1 MNISKP
7 VIWFSLLALA
17 ACAQQPVQPQAE
29 PQAEPQVQS
38 EQPAAAAPAPKPR
51 VVVRP
56 NVRQPPLPAQ
66 ALSQAVLFKLLLA
79 EIALQRGQNNVA
91 VQSFLELT
99 KETRDPRIAQRATEV
114 ALNTRFF
121 GAALETAGIWL
132 AADPESQ
139 QARQILAALL
149 VNQARLADA
158 EPHLEKW
165 LATDKDHVGNGF
177 MQLNAM
183 LARHPDKAAVLHLTQ
198 NLAKPYPAV
207 PEAHYSIAQAAW
219 AAGQAPLALAE
230 IREAL
235 RLRADWEQAALFQGQ
250 VLQRS
255 SNAEALAYYQS
266 FLNANP
272 RAMDVRLSYARLL
285 VTDKKYAEARNEFQA
300 LLKEFPNNAD
310 VTMAVALL
318 SLQLNDFDVA
328 EMQLKHALETDYKD
342 PNAVRFY
349 LGQVN
354 EERKRPDEALR
365 WYSSVTGGD
374 QYVPSRARYA
384 GILAKQG
391 KLDDARKYLQ
401 EAGRSAPERVQF
413 TQAEAQLLRDA
424 NEYQAAFD
432 LLGEAV
438 AKNPNSPELLYDQ
451 AMAAEKVDRIDV
463 LEANLRKV
471 IQLKPD
477 YAHAYNALGY
487 TFADRNTRLD
497 EAYTL
502 VEQALK
508 LAPED
513 PFIMDSMGW
522 VLFRMNQND
531 AAITFLKRA
540 FDIRPDAEIAAH
552 LGEVLWAAGRQD
564 EAKKVWADA
573 LKDNPANE
581 LLSAT
586 VKKFSP

>member
-1 MNISKP
+1 MNMSKP
-7 VIWFSLLALA
+7 AVWLSLLALA
-17 ACAQQPVQPQAE
+17 ACAQQPVQSQVE
-29 PQAEPQVQS
+29 PSAQPA
-38 EQPAAAAPAPKPR
+38 QPAAGTPSPAPKPR

-56 NVRQPPLPAQ
+56 SVKPPVLPAQ
-66 ALSQAVLFKLLLA
+66 AMSQAVLFKLLLA

-99 KETRDPRIAQRATEV
+99 KETKDPRIAQRATEV

-149 VNQARLADA
+149 VNQARLSDA

-165 LATDKDHVGNGF
+165 LAADKDQVGNGF
-177 MQLNAM
+177 MQLNPI
-183 LARHPDKAAVLHLTQ
+183 LARHPDKAAVLQLTQ
-198 NLAKPYPAV
+198 NLAKPYGAV
-207 PEAHYSIAQAAW
+207 PEAHFSIAQAAW
-219 AAGQAPLALAE
+219 AAGQAPLALTE

-235 RLRADWEQAALFQGQ
+235 KLRSDWEQAALFQGQ
-250 VLQRS
+250 ILQRT
-255 SNAEALAYYQS
+255 SNADALAYYQTYLKS
-266 FLNANP
+266 NP

-285 VTDKKYAEARNEFQA
+285 VTDKKYAEARGEFQA
-300 LLKEFPNNAD
+300 LLKEFPDNAD

-318 SLQLNDFDVA
+318 SLQLNDFDAA
-328 EMQLKHALETDYKD
+328 ETQLKHALETDYKD
-342 PNAVRFY
+342 PDAIRFY

-354 EERKRPDEALR
+354 EERKRPDDALR

-391 KLDDARKYLQ
+391 KLGDARTYLQ
-401 EAGRSAPERVQF
+401 QAGRNGPERVQF

-424 NEYQAAFD
+424 NDYRAAFD
-432 LLGEAV
+432 LLGQAIV
-438 AKNPNSPELLYDQ
+438 KNPNSPDLLYDQ
-451 AMAAEKVDRIDV
+451 AMAAEKVDRMDV
-463 LEANLRKV
+463 LESNLRKV

-508 LAPED
+508 LSPED

-540 FDIRPDAEIAAH
+540 FEIRPDAEIAAH

-564 EAKKVWADA
+564 EAKKVWASA

-581 LLSAT
+581 VLSST

>member
-1 MNISKP
+1 MNIFK
-7 VIWFSLLALA
+7 LAVSIPALVLA
-17 ACAQQPVQPQAE
+17 ACAQQPLQPE
-29 PQAEPQVQS
+29 PQP
-38 EQPAAAAPAPKPR
+38 EQPGAVAPALKPR

-56 NVRQPPLPAQ
+56 ATKPAVLPAQ
-66 ALSQAVLFKLLLA
+66 ELSQAVLFKMLLA

-91 VQSFLELT
+91 VQSYLELT
-99 KETRDPRIAQRATEV
+99 RETKDPRIAQRATEV
-114 ALNTRFF
+114 AWNARFL

-132 AADPESQ
+132 AAEPESQ

-149 VNQARLADA
+149 VNQSRLADA
-158 EPHLEKW
+158 QPHLEKA
-165 LATDKDHVGNGF
+165 LAADKDNVGNSF
-177 MQLNAM
+177 MQLNTL
-183 LARHPDKAAVLHLTQ
+183 LARHPDKAAVLQLTQ
-198 NLAKPYPAV
+198 NLAAPYPAV

-219 AAGQAPLALAE
+219 GAGQAPLALNE

-235 RLRADWEQAALFQGQ
+235 KLRGAWEQAALFQGQ
-250 VLQRS
+250 VLQRT
-255 SNAEALAYYQS
+255 SNADALAYYRTYLQT
-266 FLNANP
+266 FP

-285 VTDKKYAEARNEFQA
+285 VSDKKYTEARAEFQA
-300 LLKEFPNNAD
+300 LLKEFPDNSE
-310 VTMAVALL
+310 VTMAVGLL
-318 SLQLNDFDVA
+318 SLQLNDFDAA
-328 EMQLKHALETDYKD
+328 ESQLLHALETNYKD
-342 PNAVRFY
+342 PDVVRFY

-365 WYSSVTGGD
+365 WYGGVSGGE
-374 QYVPSRARYA
+374 QYVPARARYA

-391 KLDDARKYLQ
+391 RLGDARKYLQ
-401 EAGRSAPERVQF
+401 DAGRSGPERVQF

-424 NEYQAAFD
+424 NDFRAAFD
-432 LLGEAV
+432 LLGQAIE
-438 AKNPNSPELLYDQ
+438 KNPNSTELLYDQ

-463 LEANLRKV
+463 LESNLRKV

-487 TFADRNTRLD
+487 TLADRNTRLS

-522 VLFRMNQND
+522 VLYRMSQND

-540 FDIRPDAEIAAH
+540 FELRADAEIAAH
-552 LGEVLWAAGRQD
+552 LGEVLWAAGQRD
-564 EAKKVWADA
+564 EARKVWKRA
-573 LKDNPANE
+573 LEEHPANE
-581 LLSAT
+581 LLLAT